1 MRVAE
6 PDEAFWDLWNTD
18 NATLRNAGIFLGF
31 CNGHL
36 ASGMVDYLLPDS
48 IPNCG
53 YFTHQ
58 SMDLP
63 DHRLTPGASAL
74 TPAGDAS

>member
-1 MRVAE
+1 MEYRQCYTKKRRDI
-6 PDEAFWDLWNTD
+6 PWL
-18 NATLRNAGIFLGF
+18 LQRP
-31 CNGHL
+31 L

-53 YFTHQ
+53 YCTHQ

-74 TPAGDAS
+74 TPAGYAS